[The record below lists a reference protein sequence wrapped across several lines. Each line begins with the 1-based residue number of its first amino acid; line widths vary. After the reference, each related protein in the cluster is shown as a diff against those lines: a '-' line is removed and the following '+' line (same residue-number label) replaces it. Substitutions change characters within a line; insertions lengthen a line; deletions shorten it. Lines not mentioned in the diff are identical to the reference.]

1 MTNWKAS
8 HGNNGQIH
16 LCWWDPGQD
25 AISCWCWLP
34 VAAEAGSVRVR
45 VSWAQCGAPSRLSH
59 DKPCPARPD
68 TIFKGC
74 SMLIVPG
81 TRQPTQCGRLPV
93 KMPAHK
99 LSPSSKVRWQ
109 HCTGAASGGHYN
121 VITAGINS
129 DEVYCIET
137 RIADI
142 TRHSFCSRPSC
153 ERTYLQT
160 TSDMDR
166 IIYGL
171 MECFQIVINK
181 DEVKSLTENI
191 SRTTWHIR
199 LLVLHSFAPGSVTT

>member
-1 MTNWKAS
+1 MVIMAKFIFADETLARCNLLLVFA
-8 HGNNGQIH
+8 
-16 LCWWDPGQD
+16 PGG
-25 AISCWCWLP
+25 CR
-34 VAAEAGSVRVR
+34 GSVRVR
-45 VSWAQCGAPSRLSH
+45 VSWAVRGPEQVISWQARPS
-59 DKPCPARPD
+59 PARPD

-81 TRQPTQCGRLPV
+81 TRQPAECGRLPV

-153 ERTYLQT
+153 GRTYLQT

-181 DEVKSLTENI
+181 AEVKSLTENI

-199 LLVLHSFAPGSVTT
+199 LLALHSFAPDLVTT

>member
-1 MTNWKAS
+1 MVIMAKSIFADETLARCNLLLVLA
-8 HGNNGQIH
+8 
-16 LCWWDPGQD
+16 PGG
-25 AISCWCWLP
+25 CR
-34 VAAEAGSVRVR
+34 GR
-45 VSWAQCGAPSRLSH
+45 VSQGQSVMSQCGAPSRLSH

-81 TRQPTQCGRLPV
+81 TRQPTECGRLPV

-191 SRTTWHIR
+191 SRTT
-199 LLVLHSFAPGSVTT
+199 